1 MSRELYVKILLS
13 LAKEAGRI
21 ALRLIDDS
29 HPGLKPDRSII
40 TDADL
45 AISRLAHRRLGK
57 LVATGRH
64 ALIDEEDPRKAE
76 YLNEEF
82 LERIPFIWAIDPIDG
97 TRGYANRMP
106 HYGIS
111 IGLIKD
117 RKPWLGAVY
126 FPSLKELFYCD
137 GEQAYFV
144 TDAFGRAAK
153 RRLIKPVNERLSDR
167 SVFIL
172 SDAVGEELS
181 WHSNDCRYMVFA
193 TAVTEFCWPCI
204 GRGCGSLSRTHLWDV
219 AGSWP
224 IVARAGLK
232 FRSFTTGKTLDRIRV
247 DLFEQHKKS
256 WRFKDHYILSSR
268 KNFSALRRRVKFL
281 KEGV

>member
-13 LAKEAGRI
+13 LVEEAGRI

-29 HPGLKPDRSII
+29 HPGLKPDNSII

-57 LVATGRH
+57 LIATGQH
-64 ALIDEEDPRKAE
+64 ALIDEEDPRKE
-76 YLNEEF
+76 DYLNDAF
-82 LERIPFIWAIDPIDG
+82 LESTPFIWAIDPIDG
-97 TRGYANRMP
+97 TRSYANRMP

-111 IGLIKD
+111 VGLIKD

-137 GEQAYFV
+137 GKRAYFV
-144 TDAFGRAAK
+144 KDPFCRAAK
-153 RRLIKPVNERLSDR
+153 RVLIKPVDEKLSSR

-172 SDAVGEELS
+172 SDVVGEDLV
-181 WHSNDCRYMVFA
+181 WHSKDCRYMVFA

-224 IVARAGLK
+224 IVAQAGLK
-232 FRSFTTGKTLDRIRV
+232 FRSFRTGKPLDRL
-247 DLFEQHKKS
+247 DAGLFEQHKKS
-256 WRFKDHYILSSR
+256 WRFTDYYILSSQR
-268 KNFSALRRRVKFL
+268 NFAALRERVRFIKA
-281 KEGV
+281 GA